1 MDKYPLIGVSII
13 AVVLLI
19 LGSLTNVVGYETVQ
33 SSAPIVEQ
41 NQVNNQLEQK
51 QVTQYSNSECD
62 CEKINKVTGWHFPV
76 ICSILFIPYSIG
88 LFFYDIAAAFHSFTL
103 VDILAKILSP
113 FYQIGKVLNF
123 FWVNAHYFG
132 DLQKIILR

>member
-13 AVVLLI
+13 AVILLI

-51 QVTQYSNSECD
+51 HVTQDSNSECD
-62 CEKINKVTGWHFPV
+62 CEKINRVTGWHFPV

-88 LFFYDIAAAFHSFTL
+88 IFFYDIAAAFHMFRL
-103 VDILAKILSP
+103 VNILVKILSP
-113 FYQIGKVLNF
+113 FYQIGKTLNC
-123 FWVNAHYFG
+123 FWVDAQYFD